1 MLCSYCK
8 NPQFFP
14 VSDSFPTLR
23 SRKNLEKPEKFA
35 VLTQPKSLE
44 NPRNPSE
51 FREVSEELRGTE
63 EERGLK
69 EPNPAMWIFG
79 G

>member
-1 MLCSYCK
+1 MK
-8 NPQFFP
+8 
-14 VSDSFPTLR
+14 
-23 SRKNLEKPEKFA
+23 KLEKFV

-44 NPRNPSE
+44 NPRNPFE
-51 FREVSEELRGTE
+51 FREVSEELRGTG